1 MMFHKVAAG
10 KSHKAETGV
19 QFAHQNTN
27 THHLPSTPS
36 PTFYQKYTS
45 IQPPATYAIIYSNC
59 SNAVTAAV

>member
-10 KSHKAETGV
+10 KSHKAETGLC
-19 QFAHQNTN
+19 N
-27 THHLPSTPS
+27 LPSTPS